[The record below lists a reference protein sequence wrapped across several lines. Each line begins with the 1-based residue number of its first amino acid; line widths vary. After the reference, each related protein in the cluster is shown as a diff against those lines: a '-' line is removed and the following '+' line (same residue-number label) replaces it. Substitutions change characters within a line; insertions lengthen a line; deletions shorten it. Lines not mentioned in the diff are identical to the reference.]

1 MIRRLALGC
10 KGIVQQLYRVFSF
23 KVGSLLP
30 AIAGIADMK
39 DKAKSQARETRMLV
53 YMSRAQRKGLRAAGR
68 ASGTSQQVLIRRG
81 IDLVLKV
88 RS

>member
-1 MIRRLALGC
+1 
-10 KGIVQQLYRVFSF
+10 
-23 KVGSLLP
+23 
-30 AIAGIADMK
+30 MK